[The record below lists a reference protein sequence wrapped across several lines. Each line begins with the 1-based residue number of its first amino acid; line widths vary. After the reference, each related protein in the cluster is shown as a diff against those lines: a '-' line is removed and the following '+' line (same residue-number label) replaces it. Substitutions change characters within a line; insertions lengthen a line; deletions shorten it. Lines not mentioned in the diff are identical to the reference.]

1 MICVFFAVWPLFAI
15 SKPVVSATHPPLRT
29 RLPAVNSERV
39 CKYRIFLGKYKEMRS
54 KFVFLRKS
62 SHPGLKRTRCI
73 LHMVCCFAAVSAAAQ
88 PAPENRFGRPLAE
101 VLPEAAPCAFPGGL
115 PPAALP
121 SCARPE
127 RIIEKLE

>member
-1 MICVFFAVWPLFAI
+1 
-15 SKPVVSATHPPLRT
+15 
-29 RLPAVNSERV
+29 
-39 CKYRIFLGKYKEMRS
+39 
-54 KFVFLRKS
+54 
-62 SHPGLKRTRCI
+62 
-73 LHMVCCFAAVSAAAQ
+73 VSAAAQ

-115 PPAALP
+115 LPAALR